1 MVTIVVFTITPDYYQ
16 RIVDKGEDMEVTVL
30 NCIL

>member
-1 MVTIVVFTITPDYYQ
+1 MVTVVVFNITSDYYQ

-30 NCIL
+30 SCII